1 MVGCIDGEADGRLD
15 VGMLEGR
22 CVGND
27 VGFRLVGTFVGL
39 KDGVT
44 VTVVVAISLLSG
56 GVVVV
61 DSILELINVLG
72 LNVGTLFGSSP
83 PLVLPG
89 PSFIVPGP
97 VVAVALLFWLYDDTT
112 PC

>member
-1 MVGCIDGEADGRLD
+1 MVGCIDGEADGSLE
-15 VGMLEGR
+15 VGTLEGR

-27 VGFRLVGTFVGL
+27 VGFRLVGKLVVGV
-39 KDGVT
+39 KDGDT
-44 VTVVVAISLLSG
+44 VTVFVVAISLLSG
-56 GVVVV
+56 GVVIV
-61 DSILELINVLG
+61 DSILELG
-72 LNVGTLFGSSP
+72 LNVGTLSGSLP

-97 VVAVALLFWLYDDTT
+97 EVASALLFWLYDDTT